1 MKIIIEKNNN
11 YLNFYL
17 TDKKYLPER
26 LFLFSQKFS
35 KGVYE
40 YFKNGRDEREIRAF
54 KNWGKNPRLDKT
66 IEKIPMYVKF
76 ALKEAGLLR

>member
-1 MKIIIEKNNN
+1 MRIIIEKKND

-40 YFKNGRDEREIRAF
+40 YFKNGRDENELRAF
-54 KNWGKNPRLDKT
+54 NKWRKNPRLDKT
-66 IEKIPMYVKF
+66 IEKIPMYVKY
-76 ALKEAGLLR
+76 ALKEAGLI

>member
-1 MKIIIEKNNN
+1 MRIIIEKNNN

-26 LFLFSQKFS
+26 LFLFPQKFS

-54 KNWGKNPRLDKT
+54 GNWGKNPRLDKT